1 MDNGNTGTAGMATHA
16 LATTSSALH
25 FEGKAIRA
33 EGEMV
38 CLTDMWRA
46 GGADESRRPANW
58 LRQEGVKTFLEHLRG
73 SVLDEHTESVRT
85 VTGGSDPG
93 TWGHWQ
99 VAIFYAKS
107 LSPAFHVWCN
117 TIVKAHM
124 EGKVLEARGVRAVT
138 SPNSSHL
145 RALTASRRI
154 DLEEKKLKERAFAS
168 LAKRLQDAGRTE
180 LALVIDVKRAEAV
193 SGESLAFALPP
204 AEHHD
209 WKSPTE
215 IAKMLGTNANVI
227 GRTISALK
235 IRGDIPGTCKPIM
248 NKAPGHDRE
257 VTSYVYSAA
266 AIDQIRTHLESF
278 SALNGGAE

>member
-1 MDNGNTGTAGMATHA
+1 MENGNTGTPGVATTHA
-16 LATTSSALH
+16 LTTTPTALQFGATP
-25 FEGKAIRA
+25 IRVD
-33 EGEMV
+33 GDMV
-38 CLTDMWRA
+38 CLTDMWRGSGSESTKRPNDWRGQEA
-46 GGADESRRPANW
+46 TRILVEHLATTQGCSEPFRAVRNGADLS
-58 LRQEGVKTFLEHLRG
+58 TFAHWHL
-73 SVLDEHTESVRT
+73 
-85 VTGGSDPG
+85 
-93 TWGHWQ
+93 
-99 VAIFYAKS
+99 AMAYAKY

-117 TIVKAHM
+117 DVVKAHM
-124 EGKVLEARGVRAVT
+124 EGKVLEARGVRAVA
-138 SPNSSHL
+138 SPNSAHL

-154 DLEEKKLKERAFAS
+154 DLEEKKLTERAFAA
-168 LAKRLQDAGRTE
+168 LAKRLHDAGRTE
-180 LALVIDVKRAEAV
+180 LALVIDVKRAEAI

-257 VTSYVYSAA
+257 VTSYVYSAT
-266 AIDQIRTHLESF
+266 AIDQIRTHLKSF